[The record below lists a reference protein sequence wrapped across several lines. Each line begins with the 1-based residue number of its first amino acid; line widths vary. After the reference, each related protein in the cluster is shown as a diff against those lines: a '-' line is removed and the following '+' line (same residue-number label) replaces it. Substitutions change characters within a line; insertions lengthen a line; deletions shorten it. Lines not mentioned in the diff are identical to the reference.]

1 MEDIQVPDSEDIE
14 WQQTML
20 RRLDEE
26 LEKLELWIPDDD
38 GQEILEEAQRIVT
51 ALREYSGF

>member
-1 MEDIQVPDSEDIE
+1 MEEIEIPDSEDID

-20 RRLDEE
+20 RLLDEE

-51 ALREYSGF
+51 ALRQYSGF

>member
-1 MEDIQVPDSEDIE
+1 MAGIQIPDSEDID

-51 ALREYSGF
+51 ALRQYSGF